1 MTVIVSREHAE
12 TLVSSGL
19 RDHSLTRQPIPGS
32 GHAVWEID
40 LGLEPQNSARL
51 VVTRELSL
59 CNLRQDVEDSELLC
73 SFLEAHD
80 HRAQGGLDEEQL
92 ARLK

>member
-1 MTVIVSREHAE
+1 MRCREGAW
-12 TLVSSGL
+12 T
-19 RDHSLTRQPIPGS
+19 
-32 GHAVWEID
+32 
-40 LGLEPQNSARL
+40 QNSAPL
-51 VVTRELSL
+51 LATRDLGL

-92 ARLK
+92 ARLQ